1 MMWQGS
7 SADIEDPSTGI
18 GAFKFM
24 LEANRGRS
32 MLEFQELMTVFQ
44 LLHWNGSLKAMRE
57 RNCSRQEVSLKLA
70 DRDSDSALCLM

>member
-1 MMWQGS
+1 VLLLQGS
-7 SADIEDPSTGI
+7 TADIEDPSTGI

-57 RNCSRQEVSLKLA
+57 RNCSRQEVGKVDTDKKFFLHS
-70 DRDSDSALCLM
+70 